1 MEIIA
6 WREGVVKKDG
16 QWRLS
21 SGKRGL
27 WSGDLRVGKGGEWR
41 VDDVCYRAA

>member
-1 MEIIA
+1 MIEEFGDQRVEKIA
-6 WREGVVKKDG
+6 WREEVVKKDG

-27 WSGDLRVGKGGEWR
+27 WSGDLRVGKGG
-41 VDDVCYRAA
+41 